1 MRVTADQG
9 AADRGHMAVTEA
21 MAAVTRADFLPL
33 SARRRAGE
41 DRPVGIGH
49 QQTNSQP
56 STVAAMLRLLE
67 VEPGEH
73 VLDVGSGSGWTAAL
87 LAALVGPT
95 GSVVGVERV
104 PDLTRGARDAVAHLP
119 HVEIRQASPD
129 VLGAPE
135 SAPFARILVSAE
147 AMTLPRELVD
157 QLAPG
162 GVMVAPVDGQM
173 LRVHRAAEGVR
184 VSEHGR
190 YRFVPLIEADR
201 LD

>member
-1 MRVTADQG
+1 MRAIAYDQYG
-9 AADRGHMAVTEA
+9 RNGRIVAEA
-21 MAAVTRADFLPL
+21 MAAVPRAQFLPR

-49 QQTNSQP
+49 DQTNSQP
-56 STVAAMLRLLE
+56 STVAAMLRLLA
-67 VEPGEH
+67 VEPGQH
-73 VLDVGSGSGWTAAL
+73 VLDLGTGSGWTAAL
-87 LAALVGPT
+87 LAELVGRT

-104 PDLTRGARDAVAHLP
+104 PELVERAREAVADLP
-119 HVEIRQASPD
+119 HVDIRPARD

-147 AMTLPRELVD
+147 AMTLPEELVD

-162 GVMVAPVDGQM
+162 GVMVIPVNGRM
-173 LRVHRAAEGVR
+173 LRVHVPAEAVSVS

-190 YRFVPLIEADR
+190 YRFVPLITPTV
-201 LD
+201 